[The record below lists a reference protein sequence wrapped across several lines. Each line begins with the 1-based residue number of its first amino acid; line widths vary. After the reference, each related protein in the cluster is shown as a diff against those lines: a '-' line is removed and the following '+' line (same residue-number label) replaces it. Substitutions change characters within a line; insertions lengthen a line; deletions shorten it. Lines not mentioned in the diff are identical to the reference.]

1 MTSMEQHMP
10 TVTRQSLSSAATPP
24 LRMLRYA
31 LSGALVGVA
40 AAGLYAW
47 AFGIPQR
54 DLHDLIG
61 AGAGFSIVLLIKALH
76 LV

>member
-1 MTSMEQHMP
+1 MTLMEHMMSA
-10 TVTRQSLSSAATPP
+10 VGRRSSIRVPP
-24 LRMLRYA
+24 LRLIRYA

-40 AAGLYAW
+40 AAGVFAW
-47 AFGIPQR
+47 AFGIPQH
-54 DLHDLIG
+54 DIHDLVG